1 MYLKEATKD
10 SAVKVRES
18 ELSVE
23 LFNGAK
29 IALYGADNPD
39 ALRGLYFD
47 GVILDEYG
55 DCRPS
60 LWAEVVLPTLA
71 DRKGWAVFI
80 GTPKGKNHF
89 YEVRERA
96 KREDNWFYL
105 EIKAS
110 TSGILPQ
117 EELDEMKAQMSEAQ
131 YEQELECSFEAAVI
145 GTYYS
150 HMIAIMEE
158 RHLRG
163 DIKDP
168 QITTVPYDPDFEVF
182 AAQDLGF
189 TDSTA
194 IWFWQTR
201 PDGLAIIDYEEHHSE
216 NLEFYF
222 ELLRSKG
229 YRYNT
234 IWLPHDAKAKSLQT
248 GRSTIEQ
255 YLRQETYGEDG
266 ERVQEFPAR
275 IAPKL
280 SLQHGIDAVRFILP
294 YCYMDKKKCAI
305 GIEVLRAY
313 RRQYNE
319 VTKAFT
325 DKPLHDWSSHG
336 SDAFRIFALVAR
348 EWVEKRGVRDVISSA
363 LGPLNYSFSLEQL
376 FTEREVAK
384 SKVIRSRA
392 RI

>member
-1 MYLKEATKD
+1 M
-10 SAVKVRES
+10 V
-18 ELSVE
+18 
-23 LFNGAK
+23 
-29 IALYGADNPD
+29 
-39 ALRGLYFD
+39 
-47 GVILDEYG
+47 
-55 DCRPS
+55 
-60 LWAEVVLPTLA
+60 
-71 DRKGWAVFI
+71 
-80 GTPKGKNHF
+80 
-89 YEVRERA
+89 
-96 KREDNWFYL
+96 
-105 EIKAS
+105 
-110 TSGILPQ
+110 
-117 EELDEMKAQMSEAQ
+117 
-131 YEQELECSFEAAVI
+131 
-145 GTYYS
+145 
-150 HMIAIMEE
+150 AIMEE

-163 DIKDP
+163 DIRDP

-216 NLEFYF
+216 NLQFYF

-305 GIEVLRAY
+305 GIEALRAY

-363 LGPLNYSFSLEQL
+363 LGPLNYAFSLEQL

-384 SKVIRSRA
+384 GKVIRSRA